1 MSVAIAVLFAL
12 GSSLAWSGLD
22 IVRKHLAGKIP
33 TLALA
38 TLLSLGQAPAFAVW
52 WWWTGGAVHDVAYAL
67 PAAIGLALNIAA
79 NILFLMAMEA
89 SPFSVS
95 IPFLSFT
102 PVFSAAIANPLLGE
116 QPSAIQVAGIGT
128 VVVGAVVITSEGAVD
143 SEGRRLGLLR
153 AFLRERG
160 AVYMTLVAV
169 CWSATTVLDKLAT
182 THADLPVHAVI
193 MNCGVGVLLGVGLL
207 LRGRA
212 RDFAETPRHPWVLVV
227 GMLTGSAA
235 FGLQLVAIQG
245 LFVGAVETIKRAA
258 GLLVALVVGRLA
270 FDEHVGPARIAGAVL
285 MGVGTALIVSG

>member
-116 QPSAIQVAGIGT
+116 QPSAKTALEFTFVVARARSAVNFT
-128 VVVGAVVITSEGAVD
+128 TGAIESFQAV
-143 SEGRRLGLLR
+143 S
-153 AFLRERG
+153 
-160 AVYMTLVAV
+160 VAV
-169 CWSATTVLDKLAT
+169 
-182 THADLPVHAVI
+182 
-193 MNCGVGVLLGVGLL
+193 
-207 LRGRA
+207 
-212 RDFAETPRHPWVLVV
+212 
-227 GMLTGSAA
+227 
-235 FGLQLVAIQG
+235 
-245 LFVGAVETIKRAA
+245 
-258 GLLVALVVGRLA
+258 
-270 FDEHVGPARIAGAVL
+270 
-285 MGVGTALIVSG
+285 GT